1 MEYTNNINV
10 IAAKVING
18 KAAVELEVVMSE
30 DEKYRVEIPED
41 YFSDVPGEK
50 KLVRIKCAVNGEPF
64 EFNTPLDEISNL
76 NDVAY
81 AAAIMWHF
89 GIDD

>member
-18 KAAVELEVVMSE
+18 KAAVELEVVMGE
-30 DEKYRVEIPED
+30 DEKYGVEIPED
-41 YFSDVPGEK
+41 YFSDIPGEEK
-50 KLVRIKCAVNGEPF
+50 RVLIKCAVNGTPF
-64 EFNTPLDEISNL
+64 EFKMPLDEISNL

-81 AAAIMWHF
+81 AAAVMWHF
-89 GIDD
+89 EH

>member
-1 MEYTNNINV
+1 MEYTNDINV

-18 KAAVELEVVMSE
+18 KAVVELEVVMDE

-41 YFSDVPGEK
+41 YFSGIPGEK
-50 KLVRIKCAVNGEPF
+50 KRVHIKCAVNGTPF
-64 EFNTPLDEISNL
+64 EFDTPLDEISNL
-76 NDVAY
+76 SDVAY

-89 GIDD
+89 